1 MKVKQMSERTVE
13 SDVTRANDA
22 GSSSGGA
29 AAEASLSTL
38 VDEVAQK
45 IQSRI
50 LSGSI
55 PIGSWL
61 RQESLATEFGVSRT
75 PIREALRKLQASGI
89 VEFVPN
95 RGALVSGPT
104 VRDIREAY
112 EVRAELEAF
121 AAELAARW
129 IRPEQLD
136 RLRDAEAMFR
146 DSVAELVEGR
156 APSGS
161 GAESAGEENWFHAN
175 TVFHEVVLE
184 AAQNERL
191 QTIIADLHR
200 SFPRNLTWAALRENV
215 RLLDENVA
223 QHGRI
228 REAIESGHAEAAR
241 REMSLHVRFAEELVT
256 TWFERQ
262 LRDAQSRTRSSQPDG
277 DDVQAW

>member
-1 MKVKQMSERTVE
+1 MAE
-13 SDVTRANDA
+13 SRVGSKRRAVREADPPPRESIA
-22 GSSSGGA
+22 P
-29 AAEASLSTL
+29 AEASLSPL
-38 VDEVAQK
+38 VDELAQK
-45 IQSRI
+45 IQSRVMA
-50 LSGSI
+50 GSI

-95 RGALVSGPT
+95 RGALVRGPT

-112 EVRAELEAF
+112 EIRAELEAF

-129 IRPEQLD
+129 IRPDQLE
-136 RLRDAEAMFR
+136 RLREAEALFR
-146 DSVAELVEGR
+146 DSVAELVGGR
-156 APSGS
+156 RPSRS
-161 GAESAGEENWFHAN
+161 KARSAAEENWFNAN

-191 QTIIADLHR
+191 RAIIADLHR

-228 REAIESGHAEAAR
+228 REAIERGEAETAR
-241 REMSLHVRFAEELVT
+241 REMGSHVRFAEELVT

-262 LRDAQSRTRSSQPDG
+262 VRDAQSRRVSPLIDTDHGAESG
-277 DDVQAW
+277 